1 MAENYPYV
9 TYVTFDNNK
18 IDGHLLVCEV
28 LQISPN
34 NIINEN
40 GVKYYVSTDYKI
52 HFGIS
57 AIAVSWRFVNRNYI
71 SNFMHRIAR
80 NLGHYEYNWNVYDI
94 INKKYI
100 PEFNY
105 EPNSSCKEDEYICEE
120 DKYVKYMISDTNNN
134 TTNDITN
141 DTNKNEDK
149 FEDKPKTLEE
159 MDDIDIHRYLIS
171 KGDNYDPYEE
181 YNHWHFEYDPT
192 NPCLNKFSYGIFK
205 DCTIPCRSFQFTEEE
220 PYYIRGAYFY
230 NVDFSICQFHHVVFL
245 MCHFDNCDFSKAA
258 IQTLTFDRCST
269 TKTNL
274 SYPNVTRKLIHDLD
288 IAHMC

>member
-1 MAENYPYV
+1 MAETEPYV
-9 TYVTFDNNK
+9 THVTFDNDK
-18 IDGHLLVCEV
+18 VDGD
-28 LQISPN
+28 IN
-34 NIINEN
+34 N
-40 GVKYYVSTDYKI
+40 
-52 HFGIS
+52 
-57 AIAVSWRFVNRNYI
+57 
-71 SNFMHRIAR
+71 
-80 NLGHYEYNWNVYDI
+80 
-94 INKKYI
+94 
-100 PEFNY
+100 
-105 EPNSSCKEDEYICEE
+105 
-120 DKYVKYMISDTNNN
+120 
-134 TTNDITN
+134 N

-149 FEDKPKTLEE
+149 FEEKPKTLEE
-159 MDDIDIHRYLIS
+159 MDDIDIHRYLVS

-181 YNHWHFEYDPT
+181 YNDWHFEYDPQ

-230 NVDFSICQFHHVVFL
+230 NVDFSMCRFHHVVFL

-288 IAHMC
+288 IANMC